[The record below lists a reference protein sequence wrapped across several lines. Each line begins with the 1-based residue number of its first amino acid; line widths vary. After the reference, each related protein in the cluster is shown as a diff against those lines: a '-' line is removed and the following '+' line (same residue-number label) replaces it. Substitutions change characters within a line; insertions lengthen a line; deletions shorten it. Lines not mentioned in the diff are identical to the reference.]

1 MGERLLKAVENYVM
15 HFEDVEVGDRFETSG
30 RTITEADIVN
40 FAGLSADYNSLHVDA
55 EFAATTQH
63 GQRIAHGLLVLAITS
78 GLTTRLPLMKFLEPS
93 IIGLANLECRWLKPS
108 RIGDTI
114 HAVVEIAEKI
124 DGRKPDRGTMLMKR
138 LAVNQHGET
147 VMESA
152 WKIVVRRRPS

>member
-1 MGERLLKAVENYVM
+1 MVQVGTASLLWVVCATHCPATQAAVEQ
-15 HFEDVEVGDRFETSG
+15 
-30 RTITEADIVN
+30 
-40 FAGLSADYNSLHVDA
+40 VDK
-55 EFAATTQH
+55 
-63 GQRIAHGLLVLAITS
+63 RDCS
-78 GLTTRLPLMKFLEPS
+78 PLMKFLEPS

-124 DGRKPDRGTMLMKR
+124 EGRKPDRGTMLMKR